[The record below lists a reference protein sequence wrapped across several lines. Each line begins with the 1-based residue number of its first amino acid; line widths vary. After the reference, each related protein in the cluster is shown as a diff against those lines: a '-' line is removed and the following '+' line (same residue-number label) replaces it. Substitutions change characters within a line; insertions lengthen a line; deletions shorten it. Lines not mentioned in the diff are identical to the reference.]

1 MVKKGFN
8 KANTYENLTWALES
22 VKDNQLFKR
31 PCVFL
36 SHKREDKNACK
47 EIAKYIKNARIDYYL
62 DEEDDK
68 LQHAS
73 SIGDPIKITESIK
86 DGIKK
91 STHMMVVVSDQT
103 YKSLW
108 VPFEVGY
115 GHASILD
122 QEKLKNLNN
131 RIKLSVLT
139 LKDIAEKTLPDYLQ
153 VGYLI
158 RGTKSLNEYISKITD
173 RIEKSLIDESR
184 IFSNSQQQHPLDSV
198 LNWKL

>member
-1 MVKKGFN
+1 
-8 KANTYENLTWALES
+8 
-22 VKDNQLFKR
+22 
-31 PCVFL
+31 
-36 SHKREDKNACK
+36 
-47 EIAKYIKNARIDYYL
+47 KY
-62 DEEDDK
+62 
-68 LQHAS
+68 
-73 SIGDPIKITESIK
+73 
-86 DGIKK
+86 GIKK
-91 STHMMVVVSDQT
+91 ISHMMIVVYDQK
-103 YKSLW
+103 YKYLW
-108 VPFEVGY
+108 VTFEFGY
-115 GHASILD
+115 GHALILD